1 MGLMDMLSP
10 FAEGYLEKRVE
21 QQDAREKYIAE
32 SNKLKDS
39 TLADI
44 SKNKQKLID
53 EKNIGIHFDEVQ
65 RRKEEELLLGMYEDS
80 MNPIVF
86 NWLKDNKYFYSNA
99 KWEGFSNAFKENAGG
114 SELWFKTK
122 VVGSDKTWEQHMAEQ
137 LQQPLTNDEKK
148 DGAKEGI
155 DLGPNS
161 TQFMLEIVDQPFS
174 LLDARIIN
182 PVKYQE
188 YRKSTLDIKKTEAD
202 VTIAQWDAEN
212 KETIGNLDIES
223 KNINNQLNNLI
234 IKSKQYDLK
243 TQPAKDKILLL
254 NQQADLLTK
263 QINNSSL
270 RQKNTLVIKDLQV
283 GINQIEQ
290 NIGIVAANKD
300 LNYQKLK
307 LTVENLG
314 LENQMQDVMLSDQP
328 AINAARIHG
337 MQLSNIEQEIKNQ
350 TVGEHEKEIL
360 NNIKMR
366 NTILEKDIDNYD
378 EETKLKFQKEQ
389 KLIEKLEKE
398 INEIK
403 VPTFLS
409 ASARRNE
416 VEASVGNALGVPE
429 EQGQF
434 GLMTFNYEVFN
445 SPWIETVAGQATEST
460 IEEVIKYNTLIQ
472 TDSNYAGIDPKNIN
486 MGNISKRIL
495 GEKFDTKY
503 KLDLASAFTSS
514 INQFKT
520 ENNRN
525 PDKEERKE
533 IQGALENIMEGVDIV
548 ESNKTLGGYKITN
561 LNFFEVRDGTSNASP
576 YNNQMIELIN
586 QYRNG
591 EFNKSKDIIKLSQ

>member
-10 FAEGYLEKRVE
+10 FATGFLEKRVE
-21 QQDAREKYIAE
+21 QQDAREKYIE
-32 SNKLKDS
+32 DQNKLKDS
-39 TLADI
+39 TLAEI

-65 RRKEEELLLGMYEDS
+65 RRKEEELLIGMYENS

-86 NWLKDNKYFYSNA
+86 KWLKDNKYFYSNA

-114 SELWFKTK
+114 SDLWYKTK
-122 VVGSDKTWEQHMAEQ
+122 VVGSNKTWEQHMADQ

-161 TQFMLEIVDQPFS
+161 TQFMLEITDQPFS
-174 LLDARIIN
+174 LLDARSIN
-182 PVKYQE
+182 PVKFQE

-270 RQKNTLVIKDLQV
+270 RQKNTLIINDLQV
-283 GINQIEQ
+283 GISQIEQ
-290 NIGIVAANKD
+290 NMGIVAANKD

-337 MQLSNIEQEIKNQ
+337 MQLSNIEQEIKNK
-350 TVGEHEKEIL
+350 TVGEH
-360 NNIKMR
+360 
-366 NTILEKDIDNYD
+366 D
-378 EETKLKFQKEQ
+378 
-389 KLIEKLEKE
+389 
-398 INEIK
+398 
-403 VPTFLS
+403 
-409 ASARRNE
+409 
-416 VEASVGNALGVPE
+416 
-429 EQGQF
+429 
-434 GLMTFNYEVFN
+434 
-445 SPWIETVAGQATEST
+445 
-460 IEEVIKYNTLIQ
+460 
-472 TDSNYAGIDPKNIN
+472 
-486 MGNISKRIL
+486 
-495 GEKFDTKY
+495 
-503 KLDLASAFTSS
+503 
-514 INQFKT
+514 
-520 ENNRN
+520 
-525 PDKEERKE
+525 
-533 IQGALENIMEGVDIV
+533 
-548 ESNKTLGGYKITN
+548 
-561 LNFFEVRDGTSNASP
+561 
-576 YNNQMIELIN
+576 
-586 QYRNG
+586 
-591 EFNKSKDIIKLSQ
+591 